1 MRAFAAAI
9 LMTLTAVVAM
19 GTELGCQPEFVKQSW
34 TLLAEARYGLSD
46 AEHAAFIVRESDGS
60 VKFNEWPF
68 RPEWRQARFTGVVPA
83 TAIAIIH
90 THPNTRPVPSAEDA
104 ETARHS
110 GMPVYVVTR
119 MSIAWTDGRVTRIVR
134 SGDWRA
140 ASASCGR

>member
-9 LMTLTAVVAM
+9 LMTLTAVVAK
-19 GTELGCQPEFVKQSW
+19 GTDLGCEPEFVKQSW

-46 AEHAAFIVRESDGS
+46 AEHAAFIVREPDGS
-60 VKFNEWPF
+60 VKFDEWPF

-83 TAIAIIH
+83 TAFAIIH
-90 THPNTRPVPSAEDA
+90 THPNARPVPSAEDA
-104 ETARHS
+104 ATARRS

-119 MSIAWTDGRVTRIVR
+119 TSIARTDGRRVDIVR

-140 ASASCGR
+140 DGGSCGR